1 MKDFL
6 NKEERRLLS
15 EKLFMNEKCDVTEFI
30 KEIDRRLLF
39 KREAYEEF
47 LTQFREG
54 FVNSKELNKAL
65 DETKELCN
73 LRILCTSAYKKQ
85 KSLIGLMLIEY
96 GGILKDILPEEEE

>member
-6 NKEERRLLS
+6 NKEERQLLS

-96 GGILKDILPEEEE
+96 GGILKDILPEEED

>member
-1 MKDFL
+1 MKDFM
-6 NKEERRLLS
+6 NKEERQLLS

-65 DETKELCN
+65 EETKELCT
-73 LRILCTSAYKKQ
+73 LRILCTTAYKKQ

-96 GGILKDILPEEEE
+96 GGILKDILPEEED

>member
-6 NKEERRLLS
+6 NKEERQLLS

-54 FVNSKELNKAL
+54 FVNSKELNEAL
-65 DETKELCN
+65 DETKELCT
-73 LRILCTSAYKKQ
+73 LRILCTTAYKKQ

-96 GGILKDILPEEEE
+96 GGILKDILPEEED

>member
-6 NKEERRLLS
+6 NKEERQLLS

-65 DETKELCN
+65 EETKELCN